1 LAPTLFALD
10 TELIE
15 VGPGVDAGVV
25 QIVEGDA
32 HGIIADRLEPEPEP
46 DDPDMRTAGNWG

>member
-1 LAPTLFALD
+1 VALLAPTLFPLD

-32 HGIIADRLEPEPEP
+32 HGIIADRLEP
-46 DDPDMRTAGNWG
+46 DDPHMRTAGNWG